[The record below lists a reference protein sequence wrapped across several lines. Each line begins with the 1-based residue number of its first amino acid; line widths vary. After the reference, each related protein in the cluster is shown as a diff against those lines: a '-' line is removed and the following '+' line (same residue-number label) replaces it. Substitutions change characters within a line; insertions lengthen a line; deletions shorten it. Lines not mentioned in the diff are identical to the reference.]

1 MLERFGAVHV
11 GNHRLI
17 LNGRFTIGPNFH
29 LAFATFLFVVL
40 VNLVV
45 TGLMYDSSIILTI
58 LFLIMAKTEILLLIS
73 VALTEPGIVPPLSS
87 ANNSKDSITSIVN
100 GIKMHQKKCFTCNV
114 FVPPRGKH
122 CGVCGVCVD
131 RHDHHCKFLSN
142 CIGIRNYRSFV
153 LFILNSFL
161 MSLFVA
167 LVLVFRSAP
176 IQGIKTWI
184 IFVLSLVFV
193 AITGNLVYYHGKLVL
208 RNSTSYEQH
217 RGFVI
222 DDEEEGENDVHANPF
237 SLGNWQTNLIA
248 FLSTP
253 MEPSKISSQ
262 SNTLIAPSVQ
272 GRKRQTATAEEMT
285 AVLDSSPMA

>member
-1 MLERFGAVHV
+1 V
-11 GNHRLI
+11 
-17 LNGRFTIGPNFH
+17 
-29 LAFATFLFVVL
+29 
-40 VNLVV
+40 
-45 TGLMYDSSIILTI
+45 D
-58 LFLIMAKTEILLLIS
+58 
-73 VALTEPGIVPPLSS
+73 
-87 ANNSKDSITSIVN
+87 
-100 GIKMHQKKCFTCNV
+100 QKKCFTCNI

-153 LFILNSFL
+153 LFILNSFV
-161 MSLFVA
+161 MSVFVA

-176 IQGIKTWI
+176 IEGIKTWI
-184 IFVLSLVFV
+184 IFVLSIVFV

-208 RNSTSYEQH
+208 RNSTSYEKH

-222 DDEEEGENDVHANPF
+222 DDEEEGENDVDANPF

-253 MEPSKISSQ
+253 MEPSKVGQ
-262 SNTLIAPSVQ
+262 SNTLIVPSVH